1 MNSYAEGL
9 RQAISSRG
17 AKVAV
22 VGMGYV
28 GLPLAT
34 EIAGAGYDVRCI
46 ERDPERV
53 AQINRGESYIA
64 DVPPERLRRVVE
76 AGRLTA
82 QESIQAIDE
91 TDVVVICV
99 PTPLD
104 ENRSPDVQYIVNV
117 MQQLLPHVHAGQMV
131 ILEST
136 SYPGTL
142 EELVLPPVASAGHR
156 VGEEVFL
163 AYSSERIDPGNNTY
177 HLKDVPKV
185 VGGVTPTCTELACLF
200 YQTALGGVAYPVS
213 SPSVAEMSK
222 LIENTFRSVNVSLIN
237 ELSQLCDRMG
247 VDIWEAIG
255 AAKTKPFGF
264 MAFYPGP
271 GVGGHCIP
279 IDPIYLSWRA
289 KQFGFT
295 PRFID
300 LATEVNEGMPN
311 YVVAQAMEAL
321 NTQGKAMKGSN
332 VLVLG
337 VAYKKDVSDVRESAA
352 LRVIELLRERGA
364 KVQYHDSFVPE
375 FQAGHDLLRS
385 VPLTPE
391 TLRTNDLVVIT
402 TDHSDVDYGLVV
414 QHAPLTYDTRNATR
428 EFHGPNVWRLGAPPF
443 VGLSEKHQP
452 QIPAPAYA
460 SSESPRKH

>member
-1 MNSYAEGL
+1 MDSYADGL

-22 VGMGYV
+22 VGLGYV

-34 EIAGAGYDVRCI
+34 EIAGAGFDVRGI
-46 ERDPERV
+46 ERDPERT
-53 AQINRGESYIA
+53 ARINRGESYIA
-64 DVPPERLRRVVE
+64 DVPSERLRRVVE
-76 AGRLTA
+76 AGRLSA
-82 QESIQAIDE
+82 QESFAAIDGS
-91 TDVVVICV
+91 DVVVICV

-104 ENRSPDVQYIVNV
+104 RNRNPDVQYIVNV

-142 EELVLPPVASAGHR
+142 EELVLSPVANAGHT

-163 AYSSERIDPGNNTY
+163 AFSSERIDPGNITY

-200 YQTALGGVAYPVS
+200 YQMALGCVTHAVS

-247 VDIWEAIG
+247 VDIWEAI
-255 AAKTKPFGF
+255 AAARTKPFGF
-264 MAFYPGP
+264 TAFYPGP

-279 IDPIYLSWRA
+279 IDPVYLSWRA

-321 NTQGKAMKGSN
+321 NTQGKAMKGSS

-352 LRVIELLRERGA
+352 LRVIELMQERGA

-375 FQAGHDLLRS
+375 IRVGADRLRS
-385 VPLTPE
+385 VPLTQD
-391 TLRTNDLVVIT
+391 TLRSSDLVVIT
-402 TDHSDVDYGLVV
+402 TDHSDVDYALVV
-414 QHAPLTYDTRNATR
+414 RHAPRIYDTRNATR
-428 EFHGPNVWRLGAPPF
+428 DFHGPNVWRLGAPPF
-443 VGLSEKHQP
+443 AGVSEKHRQ

-460 SSESPRKH
+460 SSKSPRKQ

>member
-1 MNSYAEGL
+1 MDSYAEGL

-22 VGMGYV
+22 VGLGYV

-34 EIAGAGYDVRCI
+34 EIAGAGFDVRGI
-46 ERDPERV
+46 ERDPERT
-53 AQINRGESYIA
+53 ARINRGESYIA
-64 DVPPERLRRVVE
+64 DVPSERLRRVVE
-76 AGRLTA
+76 AGRLSA
-82 QESIQAIDE
+82 QESFQAVDGS
-91 TDVVVICV
+91 DVVVICV

-104 ENRSPDVQYIVNV
+104 RNRNPDVQYIVNV
-117 MQQLLPHVHAGQMV
+117 MQQILPHVHAGQMV

-142 EELVLPPVASAGHR
+142 EELVLSPVANAGHT

-163 AYSSERIDPGNNTY
+163 AFSSERIDPGNITY

-200 YQTALGGVAYPVS
+200 YQMALGCVTHAVS

-264 MAFYPGP
+264 TAFYPGP

-279 IDPIYLSWRA
+279 IDPVYLSWRA

-321 NTQGKAMKGSN
+321 NTQGKAMKDSS

-352 LRVIELLRERGA
+352 LRVIELMQERGA

-375 FQAGHDLLRS
+375 IRVGADRLRS
-385 VPLTPE
+385 VPLAPE
-391 TLRTNDLVVIT
+391 TLRSTDLVVIT
-402 TDHSDVDYGLVV
+402 TDHSDVDYALVV
-414 QHAPLTYDTRNATR
+414 RHAPLIYDTRNATR
-428 EFHGPNVWRLGAPPF
+428 DFHGPNVWRLGAPPSTG
-443 VGLSEKHQP
+443 VPEKHRQ

-460 SSESPRKH
+460 GSKSPRKQ